1 MIEIVALAV
10 VVVSMM
16 LAFRAGQWSE
26 ARRNRVRAA
35 GYPFRSPE
43 ARMLDLRAERAKGSI
58 SSERAATLAR
68 QRVDPGPIPAGM
80 SWHPINDGRRGIVE
94 YSKPFPPGATGT
106 VVVKTPE
113 VADDFD
119 PPSALLRPDEPAA
132 SVSNLKP
139 STARVPRRTVE
150 EIESTPP
157 DDEPRIPARRPVL
170 GRDESGRL
178 NFRGH

>member
-1 MIEIVALAV
+1 MIEIVALAL

-35 GYPFRSPE
+35 GYPFGSPE
-43 ARMLDLRAERAKGSI
+43 ARMLDLSAEKSKGLI

-80 SWHPINDGRRGIVE
+80 SWHPIHDVRRGIVE
-94 YSKPFPPGATGT
+94 YSKPFPPGATGV

-113 VADDFD
+113 VADDFAERRNLNNERIA
-119 PPSALLRPDEPAA
+119 PPPPRGDSGEAFDDWGSSAPHTEVRGP
-132 SVSNLKP
+132 V
-139 STARVPRRTVE
+139 
-150 EIESTPP
+150 
-157 DDEPRIPARRPVL
+157 RRPVL

>member
-35 GYPFRSPE
+35 AYPFGSPE

-68 QRVDPGPIPAGM
+68 QRVDRGPIPAGM

-94 YSKPFPPGATGT
+94 YSKPFPPGATGV

-119 PPSALLRPDEPAA
+119 PPSALLRPNP
-132 SVSNLKP
+132 
-139 STARVPRRTVE
+139 PRGDGGE
-150 EIESTPP
+150 AF
-157 DDEPRIPARRPVL
+157 DDWGSSAPHTEVRGPVRRPVL